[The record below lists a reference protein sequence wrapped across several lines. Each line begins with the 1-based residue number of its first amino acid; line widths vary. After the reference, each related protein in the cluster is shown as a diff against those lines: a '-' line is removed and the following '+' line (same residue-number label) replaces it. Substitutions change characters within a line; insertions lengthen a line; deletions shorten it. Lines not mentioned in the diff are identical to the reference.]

1 VYMFEFKANAAGN
14 YNVTRGTLRKL
25 HFMPVTTTS
34 GYPLWNAVRLNSVE
48 IWAAS
53 LQSSGL
59 NTFSVV
65 SLEWVNPNA
74 FSSIKTD
81 AGNVNRPAHL
91 RSSPPRNSIASM
103 PGDATLDSQ
112 LLFQMNLN
120 QGDIVQIS
128 ITVTEANTTLN
139 PVSGT
144 SGVVGELT
152 VNLLGNNNLVP
163 TYVANSAAILWT

>member
-1 VYMFEFKANAAGN
+1 
-14 YNVTRGTLRKL
+14 
-25 HFMPVTTTS
+25 MPVTTTS